1 MNFIIEKKQ
10 WNILKARFSRARFHV
25 LLEGKDWASLS
36 DTMEI
41 INGKMCLTL
50 ASQMI
55 SVEPF
60 FRLDLETQRNE

>member
-10 WNILKARFSRARFHV
+10 WNILKARFSRAIEPV
-25 LLEGKDWASLS
+25 VAVSKL
-36 DTMEI
+36 
-41 INGKMCLTL
+41 NLTL